1 MTKPHLNLVFDLK
14 RLKQLKL
21 NAVKM
26 RQKDNFYIELIEK
39 ELITR
44 LQFTKRDFK
53 NIFIYGEFSD
63 NFLQFLKHQYPNRT
77 SIMTASF
84 IPSSSPLLTYFPF
97 TVCSEEYLPFPSQTF
112 DLVISCASFHHLNN
126 IPKALAEYRRIL
138 TPDGLFLSSFIGGE
152 TLQEAREVLLQAEI
166 ELTGGASPRI
176 IPMINI
182 RTASELMQLSGFS
195 LPVIDRNLLKLSYSS
210 LSHLFKEVKQLGESN
225 YMAERSLKTPPK
237 NLFKLAEQFY
247 QQRYMDEYQR
257 LKATLEL
264 IHLCG
269 WNPDSSHPKNCLKGS
284 GQISLTKI
292 FKS

>member
-126 IPKALAEYRRIL
+126 IPKALAE
-138 TPDGLFLSSFIGGE
+138 
-152 TLQEAREVLLQAEI
+152 
-166 ELTGGASPRI
+166 
-176 IPMINI
+176 
-182 RTASELMQLSGFS
+182 
-195 LPVIDRNLLKLSYSS
+195 
-210 LSHLFKEVKQLGESN
+210 
-225 YMAERSLKTPPK
+225 
-237 NLFKLAEQFY
+237 
-247 QQRYMDEYQR
+247 
-257 LKATLEL
+257 
-264 IHLCG
+264 
-269 WNPDSSHPKNCLKGS
+269 
-284 GQISLTKI
+284 
-292 FKS
+292 